1 MLPASAKGGAGMD
14 IAIGSGDLAAVR
26 DALGRH
32 DWAVARALAVAGV
45 ADLDRAEGR
54 SPDHDLVAGDWLDA
68 LAEAAWWLGHLD
80 ECIAARERAHAC
92 YDRAGA
98 TLPAGRC
105 AVSLYHHWSLKGK
118 RAIASGWLGR
128 ARRALRAQSG
138 SAEYGYL
145 LLYEAEV
152 AHGAGDI
159 AGAAAGVE
167 EAMDL
172 GQQLRVPDLEAQ
184 ALQALGRLLIDD
196 GRPAEGLARLD
207 EAMLFAIEGRLS
219 PFVTGRV
226 YCSLI
231 SACHELGDIR
241 RANEWIGAAASW
253 AESHPFTVFPGLCR
267 LHRADLMQW
276 RGDWRAAEA
285 EARQACS
292 ELQDIFVANAAVAHA
307 GVGEICRRRGDLDA
321 AEEAFA
327 RAESLDARPAAGL
340 ALLRLAQGRAD
351 AASVVIAAAIE
362 ETSWNRLARGWL
374 LPVEVQVAV
383 ALGDVERARRAA
395 TELTETARLFESPVL
410 GAAAASATGRVELA
424 AGDPRASASLR
435 AAVRRWAEL
444 DAPYEAAGTRVLL
457 ARACRAA
464 GDEESAEASL
474 AAAAAVFARLG
485 ATLDLR
491 EVDVLRAARSRAGL
505 PCGLTAREAEVLRL
519 VATGLTNKQIG
530 AELSL
535 SSKTIT
541 RHLSNIFAKID
552 VSSRAGAT
560 AFAFEHQLTGG

>member
-1 MLPASAKGGAGMD
+1 MD
-14 IAIGSGDLAAVR
+14 STTGSGGLEPVR
-26 DALGRH
+26 EALGRH
-32 DWAVARALAVAGV
+32 DWAAAHALAVAG
-45 ADLDRAEGR
+45 AAALEQAEGR
-54 SPDHDLVAGDWLDA
+54 STDHDAVLGDWLDA
-68 LAEAAWWLGHLD
+68 LAEAAWWLGRLD

-105 AVSLYHHWSLKGK
+105 AVALFHHWSFKGK
-118 RAIASGWLGR
+118 QAIASGWLGR
-128 ARRALRAQSG
+128 ARRALQARPESP
-138 SAEYGYL
+138 EYGYL

-152 AHGAGDI
+152 AHGAGDLR
-159 AGAAAGVE
+159 GASALVDQALDQGRR
-167 EAMDL
+167 
-172 GQQLRVPDLEAQ
+172 LRVPDLEAQ
-184 ALQALGRLLIDD
+184 ALQALGRLLIDG

-226 YCSLI
+226 YCSLV

-241 RANEWIGAAASW
+241 RANEWIEAVAAW

-276 RGDWRAAEA
+276 RGDWLGAEA
-285 EARQACS
+285 EARRACS
-292 ELQDIFVANAAVAHA
+292 ELDDMYVANAAAAHA

-327 RAESLDARPAAGL
+327 RAEALDARPAAGL
-340 ALLRLAQGRAD
+340 ALLRLAQGRAA
-351 AASVVIAAAIE
+351 AASVVISAAID

-383 ALGDVERARRAA
+383 ALGDLDRARRAA
-395 TELTETARLFESPVL
+395 AELTETARLFESPVL
-410 GAAAASATGRVELA
+410 GAAAATATGRVELA
-424 AGDPRASASLR
+424 AGEPRAGGSLR
-435 AAVRRWAEL
+435 AAVRGWVEL
-444 DAPYEAAGTRVLL
+444 DAPYEVATSRVLL

-464 GDEESAEASL
+464 GDEEGAEASL
-474 AAAAAVFARLG
+474 AAAAAAFARLG
-485 ATLDLR
+485 ATLDVR
-491 EVDVLRAARSRAGL
+491 EVEALRAAAGPGTL

-541 RHLSNIFAKID
+541 RHLSNIFAKIG
-552 VSSRAGAT
+552 VSSRAAAT
-560 AFAFEHQLTGG
+560 AFAFEHQLAGG

>member
-1 MLPASAKGGAGMD
+1 MD
-14 IAIGSGDLAAVR
+14 SAIGSGDLEDVR
-26 DALGRH
+26 EALGRH
-32 DWAVARALAVAGV
+32 DWAAAHALAVAGA
-45 ADLDRAEGR
+45 ADLEQAEGR
-54 SPDHDLVAGDWLDA
+54 STDHDVVLGDWLDA
-68 LAEAAWWLGHLD
+68 LAEAAWWLGRLD

-105 AVSLYHHWSLKGK
+105 AVALFHHWCFKGK
-118 RAIASGWLGR
+118 QAIASGWLGR
-128 ARRALRAQSG
+128 ARRALQAQPESP
-138 SAEYGYL
+138 EYGYL

-152 AHGAGDI
+152 AHGAGDLT
-159 AGAAAGVE
+159 GATDLVE
-167 EAMDL
+167 QALEL
-172 GQQLRVPDLEAQ
+172 GRRLRVPDLESQ

-226 YCSLI
+226 YCSLV

-241 RANEWIGAAASW
+241 RANEWIEAVASW

-276 RGDWRAAEA
+276 RGDWQAAEA
-285 EARQACS
+285 EARRACS
-292 ELQDIFVANAAVAHA
+292 ELDDMYVANAAAAHA

-321 AEEAFA
+321 AEDAFA
-327 RAESLDARPAAGL
+327 RAEALDARPAAGL
-340 ALLRLAQGRAD
+340 ALLRLAQGRVE
-351 AASVVIAAAIE
+351 AASAVISAAIE
-362 ETSWNRLARGWL
+362 ETTWNRLARGWL

-383 ALGDVERARRAA
+383 ALGDVDRARRAA
-395 TELTETARLFESPVL
+395 AELTETARLFESPVL
-410 GAAAASATGRVELA
+410 RAAGAAATGRVELA
-424 AGDPRASASLR
+424 AGDARAGASLR
-435 AAVRRWAEL
+435 VAVRRWVEL
-444 DAPYEAAGTRVLL
+444 DAPYEVATTRVLL

-464 GDEESAEASL
+464 GDEEGAEASL
-474 AAAAAVFARLG
+474 AAAASVFARLG
-485 ATLDLR
+485 AALDMR
-491 EVDVLRAARSRAGL
+491 EVEALRAARIPERL

-535 SSKTIT
+535 SGKTIT
-541 RHLSNIFAKID
+541 RHLSNIFAKIG

-560 AFAFEHQLTGG
+560 AFAFEHRLAGG

>member
-1 MLPASAKGGAGMD
+1 VD
-14 IAIGSGDLAAVR
+14 IAIGSGDLEAVR
-26 DALGRH
+26 EALGRH
-32 DWAVARALAVAGV
+32 DWAVAHALAVAGA
-45 ADLDRAEGR
+45 ADLEQAEGR
-54 SPDHDLVAGDWLDA
+54 STDHDVVLGDWLDA
-68 LAEAAWWLGHLD
+68 LAEAAWWLGRLD

-105 AVSLYHHWSLKGK
+105 AVALFHHWCFKGK
-118 RAIASGWLGR
+118 QAIASGWLGR
-128 ARRALRAQSG
+128 ARRALQAQPESP
-138 SAEYGYL
+138 EYGYL

-152 AHGAGDI
+152 AHGSGDLT
-159 AGAAAGVE
+159 GATDLVE
-167 EAMDL
+167 QALEL
-172 GQQLRVPDLEAQ
+172 GRRLRVPDLESQ
-184 ALQALGRLLIDD
+184 ALQALGRLLIDH

-226 YCSLI
+226 YCSLV

-241 RANEWIGAAASW
+241 RANEWIEAVASW
-253 AESHPFTVFPGLCR
+253 AETHPFTVFPGLCR

-276 RGDWRAAEA
+276 RGDWQAAEA
-285 EARQACS
+285 EARRACS
-292 ELQDIFVANAAVAHA
+292 ELDDMYVANAAAAHA

-327 RAESLDARPAAGL
+327 RAETLDARPAAGL
-340 ALLRLAQGRAD
+340 ALLRLAQGRVE
-351 AASVVIAAAIE
+351 AASTVISAAIE
-362 ETSWNRLARGWL
+362 ETTWNRLARGWL

-383 ALGDVERARRAA
+383 ALGDLDRARRAA
-395 TELTETARLFESPVL
+395 AELTETARLFESPVL
-410 GAAAASATGRVELA
+410 RAAGAAATGRVELA
-424 AGDPRASASLR
+424 AGDAGAGASLR
-435 AAVRRWAEL
+435 VAVRRWVEL
-444 DAPYEAAGTRVLL
+444 DAPYEVAATRVLL

-464 GDEESAEASL
+464 GDEEGAEASL
-474 AAAAAVFARLG
+474 AAAASVFARLG
-485 ATLDLR
+485 AALDMR
-491 EVDVLRAARSRAGL
+491 EVEALRAARVPERL

-541 RHLSNIFAKID
+541 RHLSNIFAKIS
-552 VSSRAGAT
+552 VSSRAAAT
-560 AFAFEHQLTGG
+560 AFAFEHQLAGG